1 MSKKA
6 DKIQYT
12 MVKIAAG
19 LAAFYLVRMLNALA
33 KRKGTEDYYK
43 EKNK

>member
-1 MSKKA
+1 MSKA
-6 DKIQYT
+6 EKIQNT
-12 MVKIAAG
+12 LVKMAAIG
-19 LAAFYLVRMLNALA
+19 TAIYLVRTLNAWA

>member
-6 DKIQYT
+6 DEIQYT

-19 LAAFYLVRMLNALA
+19 IAAFYLVRMLNALA